1 MLYFKKNLFL
11 IIFLFLY
18 RCTFTFSIC
27 CIKEERDNI
36 KSSDLFAL
44 MENENKKFLDDLKFY
59 LGSPKLKS
67 LTFDVFTSE
76 VCELLVKGVNNFDL
90 DSIDKCKKTENE
102 NLRKVL
108 KLLEEKNKFLFLKYI
123 DLVKTKNFD
132 KIQPLIVIVTISNSV
147 NLSDEQ
153 LKVYKD
159 ELAKKLKNRVNY
171 SEILTYEDVS
181 YKGYSIL

>member
-27 CIKEERDNI
+27 CLNEERDNI

-44 MENENKKFLDDLKFY
+44 MENENKKFYNDLKFY
-59 LGSPKLKS
+59 LGSIKLKS

-76 VCELLVKGVNNFDL
+76 VCELLVKGVNNIDF
-90 DSIDKCKKTENE
+90 DSIDKCKKIENE

-108 KLLEEKNKFLFLKYI
+108 KCLKKNKFLFLKYI

>member
-1 MLYFKKNLFL
+1 MILYFKKNLLL

-27 CIKEERDNI
+27 CLNEERDNI

-44 MENENKKFLDDLKFY
+44 MENENKKFLDDLKLY
-59 LGSPKLKS
+59 LRSHKLKS

-102 NLRKVL
+102 NLDINEKGKTNEKV
-108 KLLEEKNKFLFLKYI
+108 NQNCI
-123 DLVKTKNFD
+123 DNIIKSFFKPN
-132 KIQPLIVIVTISNSV
+132 N
-147 NLSDEQ
+147 
-153 LKVYKD
+153 
-159 ELAKKLKNRVNY
+159 
-171 SEILTYEDVS
+171 S
-181 YKGYSIL
+181 YKFNTI

>member
-1 MLYFKKNLFL
+1 M
-11 IIFLFLY
+11 
-18 RCTFTFSIC
+18 
-27 CIKEERDNI
+27 
-36 KSSDLFAL
+36 
-44 MENENKKFLDDLKFY
+44 
-59 LGSPKLKS
+59 
-67 LTFDVFTSE
+67 
-76 VCELLVKGVNNFDL
+76 CELLVKGVNNIDL
-90 DSIDKCKKTENE
+90 DSIDKCKKIEKE

-108 KLLEEKNKFLFLKYI
+108 KCLKKNKILFLKNI
-123 DLVKTKNFD
+123 DLVKTKNSD